1 MSLLESVIIGRNP
14 GENKERIMIKLSID
28 MQQSLKEKPEYGMG
42 YQYGAVCLSTGGTEI
57 GYILNGASFA
67 TKDELTN
74 LSPIELAKAENA
86 ALASRL
92 TITYVAL
99 IPRTKESLKN
109 VRRVRIALANSTQKF
124 AGALVLD
131 EAIRSSGGAKDAPIT
146 TTAIGDIFKRFSAY
160 ANDFRITE
168 KRGLKPGTF
177 ATTAAD
183 ALYVHTGREAVSRY
197 ALENKQSANKRF
209 TITPPGN
216 TRVQEGIVQPAYDEV
231 GGGVEVIF
239 VDGTGDGTVSMPE
252 IIPE

>member
-1 MSLLESVIIGRNP
+1 V
-14 GENKERIMIKLSID
+14 IKLSIE
-28 MQQSLKEKPEYGMG
+28 QQLSLREQPEYGMG
-42 YQYGAVCLSTGGTEI
+42 YQYGAVYLSTGSTEI

-74 LSPIELAKAENA
+74 LSPVELAKAEKA
-86 ALASRL
+86 ALVSRL
-92 TITYVAL
+92 TITYVSL
-99 IPRTKESLKN
+99 IARSIESLKN
-109 VRRVRIALANSTQKF
+109 VRRVRTAVANCSQKSANVVALSET
-124 AGALVLD
+124 
-131 EAIRSSGGAKDAPIT
+131 IRSSQGAKDAPIT

-160 ANDFRITE
+160 ADDFRITQ
-168 KRGLKPGTF
+168 KRGLKAGTF

-183 ALYVHTGREAVSRY
+183 AVYVRTGGEAVSRY

-216 TRVQEGIVQPAYDEV
+216 TRLQEGIVQPAYGEV

-239 VDGTGDGTVSMPE
+239 VDGTCDGTVSMPE